1 MYLKKIY
8 AIYLEVKLKVISR
21 LELFDLWVRI
31 EDKDVLAELVNIAK
45 RLGYTVLGVECLSNS
60 SDCNQIIKESSE
72 HFKDVR
78 LLKRITIVSSN
89 ELEVKRNLRGIKLKY
104 DIVAVKPLSYQ
115 VARLAARDGRIDLV
129 VADKE
134 SLRFIDL
141 SEIRL
146 LEKSRGAI
154 EIPLNHLLVLNEILL
169 SRLIRRLRLII
180 KYDAP
185 LILSSGAKSPYEL
198 WHPLHVVGLMT
209 IFGLPES
216 KAWEALTTIPK
227 NLVIIR

>member
-8 AIYLEVKLKVISR
+8 AIYLEVKLKVVSR

-31 EDKDVLAELVNIAK
+31 EDKDVLTELINIARK
-45 RLGYTVLGVECLSNS
+45 LGYTVLGVECLNNCS
-60 SDCNQIIKESSE
+60 QIIEESSE
-72 HFKDVR
+72 CFKDIR

-89 ELEVKRNLRGIKLKY
+89 ELEVKRSLRGIKLKY

-129 VADKE
+129 IADKE

-146 LEKSRGAI
+146 LEKFKGAI
-154 EIPLNHLLVLNEILL
+154 EIPLNHLLVFNEILL
-169 SRLIRRLRLII
+169 SRLIHRLRLITR
-180 KYDAP
+180 YDAP
-185 LILSSGAKSPYEL
+185 LILSSGARSPYEL
-198 WHPLHVVGLMT
+198 WHPLHIVGIMT
-209 IFGLPES
+209 ILGLPES
-216 KAWEALTTIPK
+216 KVWEALTITPK
-227 NLVIIR
+227 NLVVAR

>member
-1 MYLKKIY
+1 MYLKRIY
-8 AIYLEVKLKVISR
+8 VIYLEVKLKVVSK

-31 EDKDVLAELVNIAK
+31 EDRDILIELISIAK
-45 RLGYTVLGVECLSNS
+45 KLGYTALGVECSKNCSQVL
-60 SDCNQIIKESSE
+60 EEFSE

-89 ELEVKRNLRGIKLKY
+89 ELEVKRSLRGIKLKY

-129 VADKE
+129 IADKE

-146 LEKSRGAI
+146 LEKFRGAI
-154 EIPLNHLLVLNEILL
+154 EIPLNQLLVLNEMLL
-169 SRLIRRLRLII
+169 SRLIRRLRLITR
-180 KYDAP
+180 YDAP
-185 LILSSGAKSPYEL
+185 LILSSGARSPYEL
-198 WHPLHVVGLMT
+198 WHPLHIVGIMT
-209 IFGLPES
+209 MLGLPES
-216 KAWEALTTIPK
+216 KVWEALTTTPK
-227 NLVIIR
+227 NLVVAR